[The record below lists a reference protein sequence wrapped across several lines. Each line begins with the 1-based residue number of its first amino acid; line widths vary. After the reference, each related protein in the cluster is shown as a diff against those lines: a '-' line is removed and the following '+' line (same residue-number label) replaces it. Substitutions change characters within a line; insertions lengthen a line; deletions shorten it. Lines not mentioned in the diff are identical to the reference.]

1 MTGLS
6 PDTYL
11 SEIERVQNPA
21 LGAML
26 IWEYGLSFQ
35 ENISSDSSHYLLSFL
50 ILPLCLHRPT
60 VDLLKRT
67 YASSGLGKFCEKLA
81 DEREELFAIHERTEK
96 LKRLTLS
103 SLAYGERAG
112 LLSIDYENAK
122 MRSHEVARPKIP
134 ERIRDHTNGAAKL
147 GAWFSALTPVE
158 IFHALR
164 VEA

>member
-1 MTGLS
+1 MTA
-6 PDTYL
+6 PFPKTYL

-35 ENISSDSSHYLLSFL
+35 KTVSSDSSHYLLAFL

-60 VDLLKRT
+60 VNLLKST
-67 YASSGLGKFCEKLA
+67 FPSSGLGKFCEKLSE
-81 DEREELFAIHERTEK
+81 EREELFAIHERTEK
-96 LKRLTLS
+96 LKRLSLS
-103 SLAYGERAG
+103 SLAFGESSG
-112 LLSIDYENAK
+112 LLTIDYENARVRANDTTK
-122 MRSHEVARPKIP
+122 PKVP
-134 ERIRDHTNGAAKL
+134 ERLQDHTKGAAKL
-147 GAWFSALTPVE
+147 GTWFSTLTPVE